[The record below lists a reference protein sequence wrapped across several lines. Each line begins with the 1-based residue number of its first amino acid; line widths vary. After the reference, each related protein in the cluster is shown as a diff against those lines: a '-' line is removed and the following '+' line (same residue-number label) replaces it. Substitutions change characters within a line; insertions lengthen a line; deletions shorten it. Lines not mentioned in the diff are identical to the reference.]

1 MRQNTEK
8 GTLMMFLSLVSIWPW
23 LPSEPML
30 IWRTVPTFGFSM
42 RLDRP
47 EGEVQA
53 RLGGAVVLAEAQHHA
68 ALVRLNLIDAVD
80 ANEAGENAESE

>member
-42 RLDRP
+42 RSIGQRAKCRP
-47 EGEVQA
+47 GS
-53 RLGGAVVLAEAQHHA
+53 AVRVYWPK
-68 ALVRLNLIDAVD
+68 RSTMPRSS
-80 ANEAGENAESE
+80 G